1 MRSDSQN
8 DDMRMTSQKSMPSTL
23 PGGTVLAGRA
33 PQRHRG
39 RLRVAALMEAAAT
52 VFAEKGF
59 DAATMTEIAALA
71 RAPIGSLYQFFPN
84 KEAVADALL
93 ERYSGLIEA
102 RLEEIEGRSAS
113 LTAAALADALLDP
126 IVGLRRETSAAFA
139 LLDAHSDWSARRAEL
154 RQMARR
160 HIARILKAREPRLS
174 SDLVE
179 NMAVVLLQNM
189 RAMAALIAAQG
200 GEAEAGA
207 LTELRD
213 MTRFYVSN
221 RLASPDLPDAAD
233 HSGRPDDAARVKN
246 GF

>member
-1 MRSDSQN
+1 
-8 DDMRMTSQKSMPSTL
+8 MPSSRPAGTL
-23 PGGTVLAGRA
+23 PAGRA

-39 RLRVAALMEAAAT
+39 RLRVAALMQAAASA
-52 VFAEKGF
+52 FAEKGF

-71 RAPIGSLYQFFPN
+71 GAPIGSLYQFFPN
-84 KEAVADALL
+84 KEALADALL
-93 ERYSGLIEA
+93 ERYGDLIEA
-102 RLEEIEGRSAS
+102 GLEEIEGRAACLS
-113 LTAAALADALLDP
+113 AAALADALLDL
-126 IVGLRRETSAAFA
+126 IVGLRQETSAAFA

-154 RQMARR
+154 RHMARR
-160 HIARILKAREPRLS
+160 HIARILKAREPQLA

-200 GEAEAGA
+200 RDAEAGA

-221 RLASPDLPDAAD
+221 RLGSSDPPAASNHAG
-233 HSGRPDDAARVKN
+233 HPDDAARGED